1 MNILSKNTVRT
12 IAVGVVAL
20 SISSLGSLAFA
31 SPKVC
36 RDGYM
41 QTATVHGKSL
51 AGALDLCYVKRPAG
65 PAVEKCAQKTFQD
78 YYRKL
83 QAEIDKFQK
92 CSAAPPPSP

>member
-1 MNILSKNTVRT
+1 MNILSKNSVRT

-36 RDGYM
+36 REGYM

-51 AGALDLCYVKRPAG
+51 ADALDLCYVKKVPG
-65 PAVEKCAQKTFQD
+65 PAVEACAQRTFRD

-83 QAEIDKFQK
+83 QDEIDKFQR
-92 CSAAPPPSP
+92 CSVAPTSQ